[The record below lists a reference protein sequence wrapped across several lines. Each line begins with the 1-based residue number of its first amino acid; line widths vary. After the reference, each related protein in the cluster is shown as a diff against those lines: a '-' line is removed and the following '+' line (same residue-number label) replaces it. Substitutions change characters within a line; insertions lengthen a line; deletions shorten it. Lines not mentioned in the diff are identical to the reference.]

1 MILATQ
7 HSDSPM
13 LTIRELQK
21 WFGGLMALNRVSF
34 EVYAKEIVA
43 LIGPNGAGKTTL
55 FNLVT
60 GFHPADEGEFNF
72 RGERLNGLQP
82 YEIVGKGIVRT
93 FQNLQIFSN
102 LTVLENVMVGLHLQ
116 GHSGILAA
124 ALRSPSSRLEEKRAR
139 QKALEYLEL
148 VGLADRA
155 NDLGASLPFGQQ
167 RLLEIARALAARPT
181 MLLLDEPAAG
191 LTQSETLA
199 LDDLIFQLREDGLT
213 ILLVE
218 HDMELVMSIADRIVV
233 LHYGTKIAEGTPAE
247 VQSNPEVIKA
257 YLGADWQQN
266 SWDRLM
272 KKTAEPGTEVADA

>member
-1 MILATQ
+1 
-7 HSDSPM
+7 M